1 MKEQRGYLFDKLG
14 QFEGEPGNRIEDAIF
29 QTLKRKKRRKVA
41 AFWLF
46 SLGLAISLSTFL
58 YKNREPSVANLE
70 TEHLPKEG
78 ALKRHAIGMTSDEQ
92 KSAKSENHQIEKNSF
107 ENDSK
112 KGDIISQKPIAKTL
126 RTNYKKSDN
135 HNIKH
140 ENKQEG
146 SQNLILYSKAK
157 NEKSKNHSES
167 AEQKEKMKPISSHV
181 AMKIPIDKPENQ
193 SSLPVSSMV
202 ETNNSFG
209 KIQETN
215 AIEVSQLN
223 STPSHFGQFQRDSS
237 ENSKTNKTQKIA
249 GLIHRDSSK
258 TYVADQDSS
267 DKGSIAKK
275 AVRFEFGIE
284 AGYVAFRQVELI
296 GNQSEIRKA
305 SSKPYFL
312 GGRIM
317 LGINAVIFPE
327 KPISPFAEFQAGYFS
342 NQIHLL
348 HSTTRPGDFS
358 SNKQDNSMIYLPEI
372 QQRTQAITLQSIMID
387 AGTGLIFN
395 LADGDTKIRLGG
407 GMMAGLFSE
416 VKKYPMDN
424 ENTISGLEKTNIGSY
439 GLAGISR
446 ILPGIPKKMGMIRA
460 ELNLKIC
467 LRPLFRFEGDG
478 SLLPGFAGIRLYW
491 RKKD

>member
-14 QFEGEPGNRIEDAIF
+14 QFEEEPGNRIEKAIF
-29 QTLKRKKRRKVA
+29 QTLRRRKRRKAA

-46 SLGLAISLSTFL
+46 SLGLTISLSTLL
-58 YKNREPSVANLE
+58 YKNREPSLANLE
-70 TEHLPKEG
+70 TKHPQNEG
-78 ALKRHAIGMTSDEQ
+78 ALKRHAIGMKSDKQ
-92 KSAKSENHQIEKNSF
+92 KLTKSENHQIEENSF

-112 KGDIISQKPIAKTL
+112 KGEIISQKPIAKTI

-135 HNIKH
+135 HKIKL

-167 AEQKEKMKPISSHV
+167 AEQKEKIKPISSLL
-181 AMKIPIDKPENQ
+181 AMKTPIDTPENP
-193 SSLPVSSMV
+193 SSLPVSETV
-202 ETNNSFG
+202 ETSNSFG

-215 AIEVSQLN
+215 AIVVSHPN
-223 STPSHFGQFQRDSS
+223 STPTHFGQVQRDSS

-249 GLIHRDSSK
+249 GLIPGDSSK
-258 TYVADQDSS
+258 IYLADQDSL

-284 AGYVAFRQVELI
+284 AGYVAFRQLELI
-296 GNQSEIRKA
+296 GNPSEIRKA
-305 SSKPYFL
+305 SPKPYFL

-348 HSTTRPGDFS
+348 NSTTRPGDFS
-358 SNKQDNSMIYLPEI
+358 SNKQGNSMIYLPEI
-372 QQRTQAITLQSIMID
+372 QQEAKAITLQSIMVD
-387 AGTGLIFN
+387 AGTGLILN
-395 LADGDTKIRLGG
+395 LAGGDTKIRLGG
-407 GMMAGLFSE
+407 GMMAGIFSE
-416 VKKYPMDN
+416 VKKYPMNN
-424 ENTISGLEKTNIGSY
+424 ENTISGLERTNISSY
-439 GLAGISR
+439 GLAGVSR
-446 ILPGIPKKMGMIRA
+446 TLPGIPKKMGMIRA